1 MTLVSISYIPN
12 AYKSVCQVADKD
24 MRKGLLLGGHRSTGE
39 RSLLTCNSCCIIVPG
54 VCLQKSARDVLKR
67 WEWVGLDVILEGWA

>member
-24 MRKGLLLGGHRSTGE
+24 KEKGSALLEVTDPLGREAYT
-39 RSLLTCNSCCIIVPG
+39 LAIAV
-54 VCLQKSARDVLKR
+54 
-67 WEWVGLDVILEGWA
+67 